1 MLPPEMDANAA
12 LFPFSPGIGDIP
24 WDVLFKNLPAEPRAW
39 SLCETYMEHASW
51 KSEPIRRDQLIHEVL
66 SPIYKAVKGKITN
79 GVYDT
84 SRLSAHQFAVLF
96 FVFAVGALLDLTL
109 EPCESIVLSSYPE
122 R

>member
-84 SRLSAHQFAVLF
+84 SHLSAHQFAVLF